1 MENTLMRSHFAK
13 FTLLA
18 VMAAGALLSG
28 CKPRAAKVKESDAPV
43 VSQGLMVGTLDI
55 VKGPIENR
63 LTLSGVLAPWEQ
75 VAVMSKL
82 PGKLISTSI
91 KEGQSVARDEVVAL
105 VNQDMPGQDY
115 KDIQVKA
122 PMAGVIA
129 KVMLDPGS
137 MVSPAV
143 PIASIINVDQLK
155 VTVNVIE
162 SDISKVTKG
171 MRADIEVPAYPDRK
185 FQGSVSNVLPVVDP
199 MSHTAKVEIQ
209 IPNSNHNLKPGM
221 SATVSLLLGKHSD
234 AVAIPRDAIIEK
246 MNEKYVYLF
255 DNGIAKK
262 TDVQTGFDDGHR
274 VEVVSGIGVGA
285 RLITTDLNVLKD
297 GTKVR
302 ARE

>member
-1 MENTLMRSHFAK
+1 MRNRFAN

-18 VMAAGALLSG
+18 VTAAGLLVSG
-28 CKPRAAKVKESDAPV
+28 CKPRATAAKEANAPV
-43 VSQGLMVGTLDI
+43 VSQGLVVGVLDI
-55 VKGPIENR
+55 TKGPIENR

-162 SDISKVTKG
+162 GDISKVTKG
-171 MRADIEVPAYPDRK
+171 MRADIEVPAYPDRR
-185 FQGSVSNVLPVVDP
+185 FQGAVSNVLPVVDP

-209 IPNSNHNLKPGM
+209 IPNSGRNLKPGM
-221 SATVSLLLGKHSD
+221 SAVVSLLLGKHSE
-234 AVAIPRDAIIEK
+234 AVAIPKDAVIEK

-255 DNGIAKK
+255 DNGTAKK
-262 TDVQTGFDDGHR
+262 TSVQTGFDDGHN
-274 VEVVSGIGVGA
+274 VEVLSGIGAGA

-297 GTKVR
+297 GAKVR
-302 ARE
+302 AKE

>member
-1 MENTLMRSHFAK
+1 MRSYLAK
-13 FTLLA
+13 FMLLA
-18 VMAAGALLSG
+18 VAAAGVLPSG
-28 CKPRAAKVKESDAPV
+28 CKPRATAAKESDAPV
-43 VSQGLMVGTLDI
+43 VTQGLLVGTLDI

-63 LTLSGVLAPWEQ
+63 LSLSGVLAPWEQ

-91 KEGQSVARDEVVAL
+91 KEGQSVAKDEVVAL

-122 PMAGVIA
+122 PMAGVVA

-143 PIASIINVDQLK
+143 PIASIINMNQLK

-162 SDISKVTKG
+162 SDISKVTRG
-171 MRADIEVPAYPDRK
+171 MRADVEVPAYPERS
-185 FQGSVSNVLPVVDP
+185 FGGAVSNVLPIVDP

-209 IPNSNHNLKPGM
+209 IPNSSHNLKPGM
-221 SATVSLLLGKHSD
+221 SARVSLLLGKHSD

-262 TDVQTGFDDGHR
+262 TDIQTGFDDGHN

-285 RLITTDLNVLKD
+285 KLITTDLNVLKD
-297 GTKVR
+297 GAKVR
-302 ARE
+302 ARDDASH

>member
-1 MENTLMRSHFAK
+1 MRSYLAK
-13 FTLLA
+13 FMLLA
-18 VMAAGALLSG
+18 VAVTVVMLSG
-28 CKPRAAKVKESDAPV
+28 CKPRAAKAKESDAPV
-43 VSQGLMVGTLDI
+43 VSQGLVVGTLDI
-55 VKGPIENR
+55 VNGPIENR

-75 VAVMSKL
+75 VVVMSKL

-115 KDIQVKA
+115 KDIQVRA

-129 KVMLDPGS
+129 KVMVDPGS

-143 PIASIINVDQLK
+143 PIASIINISQLK
-155 VTVNVIE
+155 VTVSVIE

-171 MRADIEVPAYPDRK
+171 MRADVEVPAYPDRK
-185 FQGSVSNVLPVVDP
+185 FQGSVSNILPVVDP

-209 IPNSNHNLKPGM
+209 IPNSGLNLKPGM

-234 AVAIPRDAIIEK
+234 AVAIPKDAVIEK

-262 TDVQTGFDDGHR
+262 TAIQTGFDDGHN
-274 VEVVSGIGVGA
+274 VEVVSGIGVGT

-297 GTKVR
+297 GAKVR
-302 ARE
+302 AKE